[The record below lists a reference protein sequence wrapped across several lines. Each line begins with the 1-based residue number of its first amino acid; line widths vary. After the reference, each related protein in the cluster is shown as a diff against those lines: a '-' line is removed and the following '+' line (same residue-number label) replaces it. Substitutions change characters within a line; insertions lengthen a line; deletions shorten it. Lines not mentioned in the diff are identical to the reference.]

1 MNTYPAPLARLIQEL
16 SKLPG
21 IGEKSAARLA
31 FHLLK
36 GNLEDVAS
44 LADSIGKLREQIG
57 LCPQCFGFSE
67 LVAQNGD
74 PSTRT
79 PAMARV
85 RTLGIPPENR
95 GVERD
100 ALGLPE
106 GLHGPLCSVC
116 RNIQREQDKICVV
129 EEPGDLIAVE
139 KSQEFK
145 GLYHVLHGTISPLDG
160 IGPDALKIQELL
172 ERLRGGAVREVI
184 VATNPTMDGEAT
196 ALYLSKVIKPLGI
209 AVTRIARGLPMGG
222 DLEYTD
228 VVTLG
233 KALEGRREI

>member
-1 MNTYPAPLARLIQEL
+1 MSTYPAPLARLIQEL

-57 LCPQCFGFSE
+57 LCGQCFGFSE
-67 LVAQNGD
+67 LVAQNG
-74 PSTRT
+74 S
-79 PAMARV
+79 
-85 RTLGIPPENR
+85 
-95 GVERD
+95 
-100 ALGLPE
+100 
-106 GLHGPLCSVC
+106 GPLCSVC
-116 RNIQREQDKICVV
+116 RNVQREQDKICVV
-129 EEPGDLIAVE
+129 EDPGDLIAVE

-160 IGPDALKIQELL
+160 VGPDALKIQELL
-172 ERLRGGAVREVI
+172 ERLRRGTVREVI

>member
-36 GNLEDVAS
+36 GNLDDVAS
-44 LADSIGKLREQIG
+44 LADSIAKLREQIG
-57 LCPQCFGFSE
+57 LCQQCFGFSE
-67 LVAQNGD
+67 RVAQNGD
-74 PSTRT
+74 
-79 PAMARV
+79 
-85 RTLGIPPENR
+85 
-95 GVERD
+95 
-100 ALGLPE
+100 
-106 GLHGPLCSVC
+106 GPLCSVC
-116 RNIQREQDKICVV
+116 RNLQREQDKICVV

-160 IGPDALKIQELL
+160 IGPDALRIKELL
-172 ERLRGGAVREVI
+172 DRLRHGSVREVI
-184 VATNPTMDGEAT
+184 VATNPTVDGEAT
-196 ALYLSKVIKPLGI
+196 ALYLSKVIKPLGV
-209 AVTRIARGLPMGG
+209 AVTRIARGMPMGG
-222 DLEYTD
+222 DLEYID

>member
-1 MNTYPAPLARLIQEL
+1 MTAYPAPLSRLIQEF

-21 IGEKSAARLA
+21 IGEKTAARLA

-36 GNLEDVAS
+36 GKREDVMS
-44 LADSIGKLREQIG
+44 LAESIAKLRQAIG
-57 LCPQCFGFSE
+57 LCRQCFGFSE
-67 LVAQNGD
+67 LD
-74 PSTRT
+74 PQSDDG
-79 PAMARV
+79 
-85 RTLGIPPENR
+85 TL
-95 GVERD
+95 
-100 ALGLPE
+100 
-106 GLHGPLCSVC
+106 CTVC
-116 RNIQREQDKICVV
+116 RNPERAKDTICVV

-139 KSQEFK
+139 KSQEFQ

-160 IGPDALKIQELL
+160 VGPDALRIRELLARIQE
-172 ERLRGGAVREVI
+172 GSIREVI

-209 AVTRIARGLPMGG
+209 AVTRIARGLPVGG
-222 DLEYTD
+222 DLEYID